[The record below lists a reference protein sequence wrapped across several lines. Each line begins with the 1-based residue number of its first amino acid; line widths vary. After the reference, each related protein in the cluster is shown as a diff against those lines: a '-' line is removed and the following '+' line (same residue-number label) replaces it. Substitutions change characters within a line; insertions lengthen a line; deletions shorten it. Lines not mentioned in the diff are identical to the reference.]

1 MDSKQFDSMVKAF
14 GTGASRRGVL
24 RGVTAAALGAVV
36 AVTGSGLFADDA
48 SAGHSHKKQASK
60 KSRSAR
66 ARHLGDAC
74 KPGNPEGSGVQGD
87 CASNENLEC
96 QFVGQ
101 TGASRCECT
110 TGFSACG
117 GVCVRPGSTGPIGCE
132 AVSACECVCP
142 AARPTECTPDGSNTA
157 ICVDTTCGG
166 DANFTYNPD
175 TCQCERGCATAG
187 DVFCNGCCH
196 TPSAVCRR
204 NQNFNQDCCACENP
218 GQPSGNCKNP
228 PLACPA

>member
-1 MDSKQFDSMVKAF
+1 MDNKQFDSMVKAF

-48 SAGHSHKKQASK
+48 AAKKAK
-60 KSRSAR
+60 RKSRSAR

-74 KPGNPEGSGVQGD
+74 GNSQP
-87 CASNENLEC
+87 CASGENLEC
-96 QFVGQ
+96 QFVGS
-101 TGASRCECT
+101 TGAQRCECAA
-110 TGFSACG
+110 GFSNCG
-117 GVCVRPGSTGPIGCE
+117 GVCVRTGTNGPIGCE

-142 AARPTECTPDGSNTA
+142 AARPTECTPQGSNTA

-166 DANFTYNPD
+166 NTNFTFNPD
-175 TCQCERGCATAG
+175 TCQCEQGCPNAG

-204 NQNFNQDCCACENP
+204 NQNFNANCCSCENP